1 MPSEETLPN
10 SDFAFDL
17 LKILKVSYHVRRH
30 SLKVAEKALEIAEK
44 IDDKEIDKDLIEIGG
59 ILHDIGRSQTHDFK
73 HGIIGAN
80 ILKERGFSKRLSRIC
95 ETHILGGLDNEDA
108 KQVGLPERD
117 YMPLT
122 LEEKII
128 CLADKYIAGTK
139 DVSIEQRFEK
149 WFSKYGK
156 TQILIKAKERIDAIQ
171 KEIEKLTK

>member
-1 MPSEETLPN
+1 MASEETLPN

-59 ILHDIGRSQTHDFK
+59 ILHDIGRSKTHDFK

-95 ETHILGGLDNEDA
+95 ETHMLGGLDKEDA
-108 KQVGLPERD
+108 KQVSR
-117 YMPLT
+117 
-122 LEEKII
+122 
-128 CLADKYIAGTK
+128 
-139 DVSIEQRFEK
+139 
-149 WFSKYGK
+149 
-156 TQILIKAKERIDAIQ
+156 
-171 KEIEKLTK
+171 

>member
-1 MPSEETLPN
+1 MASEETLPN

-44 IDDKEIDKDLIEIGG
+44 INDKDIDKDLIEIGG
-59 ILHDIGRSQTHDFK
+59 ILHDIGRSKTHDFK
-73 HGIIGAN
+73 HGIIGAD

-95 ETHILGGLDNEDA
+95 ETHMLGGLDNEDA
-108 KQVGLPERD
+108 KQVGLPEGD

-171 KEIEKLTK
+171 KEIEELTR